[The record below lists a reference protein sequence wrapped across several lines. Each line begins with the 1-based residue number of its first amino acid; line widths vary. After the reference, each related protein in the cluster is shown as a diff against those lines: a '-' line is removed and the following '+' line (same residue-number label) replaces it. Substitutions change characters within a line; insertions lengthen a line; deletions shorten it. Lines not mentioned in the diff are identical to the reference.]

1 MAHFKVCYPAI
12 FHPEEVG
19 YTVVVPDMEQIN
31 CGCTTCG
38 DTFEEACEMAFS
50 AIGLCL
56 EEIVEQGGALPIPTR
71 PEIMEY
77 EKGDFIVPIIYDSVK
92 YLKSNKD
99 KAVKKT
105 LTIPEWLNDLAI
117 KEKINF
123 SQVLQMALKQHLN
136 IE

>member
-1 MAHFKVCYPAI
+1 MAQFKICYPAI
-12 FHPEEVG
+12 FHPEDNG
-19 YTVVVPDMEQIN
+19 YTVIVPDMEQIN

-38 DTFEEACEMAFS
+38 DTFEEACEMAFD

-56 EEIVEQGGALPIPTR
+56 EDLVEQGGQLPIPTR
-71 PEIMEY
+71 PEKMEY
-77 EKGDFIVPIIYDSVK
+77 EKGDFIVPILYDSVK
-92 YLKSNKD
+92 YLKTNKG

-123 SQVLQMALKQHLN
+123 SQVLQIALKQQLN